1 MGNAALKS
9 NRVFDDAIGF
19 DAFGFDGTSALKY
32 HPSFYGPDAD
42 AVSFERRGA
51 AEMHGVAR
59 DVDNEPQAA
68 VVRQVPAVGAVS
80 GSRSLRESPR
90 RVGQRAR
97 FVTPVR
103 RKFRAPKQGRCV
115 TGRT

>member
-51 AEMHGVAR
+51 AEHRTRPRFRFDGRVLVDQIGAR
-59 DVDNEPQAA
+59 CPT
-68 VVRQVPAVGAVS
+68 VGILIGIALHMDPHTH
-80 GSRSLRESPR
+80 RPHLRRE
-90 RVGQRAR
+90 
-97 FVTPVR
+97 
-103 RKFRAPKQGRCV
+103 
-115 TGRT
+115 